1 MTSTWIYTEMLQK
14 IRAKISLGSILWIAV
29 LAFLGY
35 RVWPQLGAAIGIG
48 GSGID
53 APDFDL
59 YTLDGQPI
67 SLAGLR
73 GQVVLVNFWA
83 TWCPPCRAEMP
94 GFQRVYEAKRDR
106 GFTIVGLST
115 DLGGRGAVENF
126 LTEHGITY
134 PVAMASAK
142 VVRDFGGSNMLPT
155 SYLIDRHGRIRHT
168 VKGFFAEPALALAVE
183 RLLAETE
190 GQAVDD
196 APMSH
201 ESAASQEA
209 L

>member
-1 MTSTWIYTEMLQK
+1 MFQN

-29 LAFLGY
+29 LALLGY
-35 RVWPQLGAAIGIG
+35 RIWPQLGAALGVG
-48 GSGID
+48 DDGID
-53 APDFDL
+53 APDFEL
-59 YTLDGQPI
+59 HTLDGQPI

-73 GQVVLVNFWA
+73 GQVVLINFWA

-106 GFTIVGLST
+106 GFTVIGLST
-115 DLGGRGAVENF
+115 DVGGRGTVEKF
-126 LTEHGITY
+126 LAERGITY

-155 SYLIDRHGRIRHT
+155 SYLIDRQGRIRHT
-168 VKGFFAEPALALAVE
+168 VRGFFAEPALASAVE
-183 RLLAETE
+183 RLLAEK
-190 GQAVDD
+190 GDHPVDD
-196 APMSH
+196 AVRPQP
-201 ESAASQEA
+201 ADQEA